1 MIQLSFTLKV
11 AVNSGLL
18 LIILAFGRVLHTTGR
33 PYLTGL
39 FTAHIL
45 ATVAFVA
52 YLAFIL
58 RSFMKYGD
66 PAASLTAWVI
76 TGFLLSLERFLI
88 PSLWL
93 HRLATAGLFI
103 SLAGILWKLAAA

>member
-1 MIQLSFTLKV
+1 
-11 AVNSGLL
+11 
-18 LIILAFGRVLHTTGR
+18 
-33 PYLTGL
+33 
-39 FTAHIL
+39 
-45 ATVAFVA
+45 
-52 YLAFIL
+52 
-58 RSFMKYGD
+58 MKYGD
-66 PAASLTAWVI
+66 PAASLIAWVITGLFFLLALII